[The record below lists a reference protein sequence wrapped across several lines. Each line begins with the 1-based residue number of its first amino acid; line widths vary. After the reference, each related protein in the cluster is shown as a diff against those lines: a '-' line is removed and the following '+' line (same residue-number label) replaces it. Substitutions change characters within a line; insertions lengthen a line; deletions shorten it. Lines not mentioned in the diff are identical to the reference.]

1 VRQTIAILFLAIHLF
16 AIGGYR
22 WAIDEMEAHNNRQV
36 SIRLDHADYDEANL
50 IEIKIPL
57 AVTYPSNWTSLERYD
72 GEIDFNNQHYRYV
85 KRKLVNDSLVFYC
98 IPNQEKR
105 KFNSARDQFFSL
117 VNDINQED
125 NHSSPVS
132 KASVVKSITAEYPTI
147 FIHFDLNTPQV
158 IHQKLGFHPNATAL
172 DTMLEAPYLP
182 PKSVC

>member
-1 VRQTIAILFLAIHLF
+1 MRQTIAILFLAIHLF

-36 SIRLDHADYDEANL
+36 SIRLDHADYDETNL

-98 IPNQEKR
+98 IPNQVKHT
-105 KFNSARDQFFSL
+105 FNSARDQFFSL

-125 NHSSPVS
+125 NHSAPVS
-132 KASVVKSITAEYPTI
+132 KSSVLKSITAEYPTI

-158 IHQKLGFHPNATAL
+158 IYQKLGFHPNATAL